1 MQQHAALLRCHAARI
16 GCTAAGFSQPL
27 SHACLNLHRL
37 PCVCSLTVRSVCIK
51 NVHPAASERVLIAHF
66 GACGFIERITFLR

>member
-1 MQQHAALLRCHAARI
+1 MP
-16 GCTAAGFSQPL
+16 QPL
-27 SHACLNLHRL
+27 IYFTTSCLPLCPPRL
-37 PCVCSLTVRSVCIK
+37 PCPRSLTVRSVCLK